1 MDSAV
6 LEIVSTTARRLRLR
20 VGQLWIDCLTFNEAL
35 AEIERLVEAR
45 DGGFVFTP
53 NVDHVVMAETNGQF
67 REAYQAAGLSLVD
80 GQPLVWVSRL
90 LGMPLPERIAGSDLV
105 VPLMQRAARH
115 NWKVYLLGAAPGVA
129 DFAAT
134 QLKTQYG
141 VQIAGVQAP
150 TISIVPEQDEPTV
163 LARLRAAQPDLAL
176 IALGSPKQEIWIH
189 RIAKAIHPTVAIGVG
204 ASFDF
209 IAGRVRR
216 CPRWIAAAGLEWV
229 FRMTQQPRLI
239 RRYLLRDPKFVPIL
253 VRTMMLPRAERVTN
267 TSR

>member
-6 LEIVSTTARRLRLR
+6 LEIVSSTARRLRLR
-20 VGQLWIDCLTFNEAL
+20 VGQLWIDCLTFNQAL

-67 REAYQAAGLSLVD
+67 RRAYESASLSLVD
-80 GQPLVWVSRL
+80 GQPLVWISKL
-90 LGMPLPERIAGSDLV
+90 LGLPLPERIAGSDLV
-105 VPLMQRAARH
+105 APLMERAGRR
-115 NWKVYLLGAAPGVA
+115 NWTVYLLGAAPGVA
-129 DFAAT
+129 DLAAAQFRT
-134 QLKTQYG
+134 HYG
-141 VQIAGVQAP
+141 VRIAGVQAP
-150 TISIVPEQDEPTV
+150 NISIVPAHDEPTV
-163 LARLRAAQPDLAL
+163 LARLRAAKPDLVL

-189 RIAKAIHPTVAIGVG
+189 RIAEAIHPTVAIGVG

-209 IAGRVRR
+209 ITGRVRR

-229 FRMTQQPRLI
+229 FRMSQQPRLM
-239 RRYLLRDPKFVPIL
+239 RRYLLRDPKFVPIV

-267 TSR
+267 T